1 MVDCMRRLSVW
12 VDLGIAVA
20 LLPVSAMLVVWLG
33 VHVLFSGDDF
43 GSSGIQTAQAARRGA
58 WISGCAAVLAGGGL
72 MGLRLWIAGALH
84 LVVLGAAAV
93 LFAAAAAQH
102 G

>member
-1 MVDCMRRLSVW
+1 MRRPSVW
-12 VDLGIAVA
+12 VDLGITVV

-43 GSSGIQTAQAARRGA
+43 GSSGIQTARAARRGA

-72 MGLRLWIAGALH
+72 LGLRLWIAGTLH

-93 LFAAAAAQH
+93 LFAAAAAQN